1 MEFFLEISFK
11 KIRNQFSQLF
21 FADQTKITNHEQTPT
36 LRHWLFPQSQVRN
49 QISENRKL
57 KIKKQKSQNRKRK
70 TEIRKQ
76 KSRRE
81 ITKQKSQNRN
91 HNCHC
96 PIHRPTILEPTAQNK
111 SDQPPHTT
119 ILSPP
124 THPGK
129 SGFSNKGGLSA
140 RRAEIP
146 LYVLINCQ
154 RHQTVDFHQL
164 PFCKL
169 GLMHKQLLYL

>member
-57 KIKKQKSQNRKRK
+57 KIRKQKSQNRKHK

-91 HNCHC
+91 HKTEITTATV
-96 PIHRPTILEPTAQNK
+96 PSTDRPSWNRQLKINPTN
-111 SDQPPHTT
+111 PRT
-119 ILSPP
+119 P
-124 THPGK
+124 T
-129 SGFSNKGGLSA
+129 SS
-140 RRAEIP
+140 
-146 LYVLINCQ
+146 
-154 RHQTVDFHQL
+154 RHQPTQVNQDSQIKGDSQPAGL
-164 PFCKL
+164 RSPFMFSSPKPF
-169 GLMHKQLLYL
+169 LL